1 LSLFPKKPRSR
12 AFTTQPA
19 LAGAAL
25 TAAAERK
32 RAKNATSKPRRW
44 ARRTAVVAAL
54 SFGMM
59 TLFGSAAQANM
70 IWDDTANTIS
80 NVMNICHPLDSP
92 PASVNAPLFGGAKAP
107 NSETILPQFNQPQAG
122 GDGLNRVKQALRE
135 ARVQAG
141 GTSNPLGLVSGVK
154 DQGFNRY
161 GYGAL
166 QWDNYGAPC
175 FTAGSVLNGPVN
187 AMLSIAV
194 NGPAQLLSAL
204 MNFALSNVFY
214 DLFYGMVGGFMALFA
229 SVLSPWVL
237 MIVLTG
243 GVITI
248 MIRSKG
254 SLSRILQLSCWMLA
268 ILGLFFGMQTQGI
281 GREIASLANNSV
293 TQMSNLIACQ
303 LVTADTTTNNVQNT
317 GGGGSCGTIDTIK
330 IDPKNPGTT
339 SGSFKITGGLDQ
351 AIWYAIPYQ
360 VWSMGAVG
368 SEQYKTDH
376 ASEMRGD
383 LSWSA
388 ALLNAKHVGDDDLGR
403 EVKSHVTMWNQAGYG
418 TAGDVQGL
426 KIRLWTAP
434 SHKGWDPTN
443 ENGADS
449 ARVWNAVPYM
459 GVVKALC
466 NDTAVGDDV
475 YANQKAESTRY
486 LPEYCDAAGANVGFI
501 NAFRG
506 EFFWERG
513 AAITSGALSIL
524 AVFVPLAAVFIYLMA
539 QKTVFYF
546 ILLFAPIF
554 LAIGAFPDEK
564 RMGFAKKYFEFFI
577 ANLVKQ
583 VVAVCVV
590 LFVMTG
596 VSGVLTSTVVE
607 WWMKPLGV
615 LMFTNGL
622 VFFAIPLA
630 TILKAAARGDSS
642 IVEKTLT
649 APQRAAKATAKVAGV
664 AAIAAATMGIGA
676 AAAGGLTAAGGAAS
690 GSGAVGSAAG
700 AAGRAAA
707 KKGAGSLLK
716 TGAGLVKNGATTM
729 LTEVKAGGLKG
740 AGENLTRMV
749 KNGEAMRLLRYTG
762 LGSTGAGK
770 ILREGV
776 GLSQLGLSFMNSKKT
791 EATDPGTE
799 RGLANARERG
809 IQALDLD
816 DQVSGSKKY
825 ERDAGGRLTDL
836 GRQQASDDYE
846 KFYVGDPEGDKA
858 EGTSASALKKFHA
871 NYEKMTGQRLQ
882 TDPLHPDNN
891 GTAPTQ
897 QETAETITRAMPTS
911 AWQTAVVP
919 NVVKPGAAIFNEAGG
934 ADAVFSKVN
943 NGETLSKIYESYGS
957 MANMDP
963 THPAAASMINL
974 GFAMSGKD
982 EAYKNDAYTEAMAMI
997 QEHGIP
1003 DKVAGFS
1010 ASRDFSDNFNPATVL
1025 SQAPNLTSSS
1035 TPMERATAAG
1045 LFTQA
1050 AMVVPAGSVIAPSV
1064 DALREALLDTNTPA
1078 DVINELKSA
1087 LANSVAMTDVRNPF
1101 FSEAPSPVP
1110 AAAAAPAPTPA
1121 APVFVAAPASATAA
1135 SEAAPRAEA
1144 APIPVGLPGTIF
1156 SAPEAP
1162 AAPAPAP
1169 QAAPAASASAPT
1181 FSSAPTP
1188 AASVEREFVTRVER
1202 EEHRPSDAL
1211 FMAPQQSPRHA
1222 APVTPGLTSG
1232 QLAEQLK
1239 QHQKDVVEEIRQ
1251 TFSDATEKVEQD
1263 NEAADLAFRE
1273 GRTRRRVSGLFTKGD
1288 DE

>member
-1 LSLFPKKPRSR
+1 MSIFPKKTRSR
-12 AFTTQPA
+12 ALSTQPA
-19 LAGAAL
+19 LAGVALKAA
-25 TAAAERK
+25 TERK
-32 RAKNATSKPRRW
+32 RARNAASKPRLW
-44 ARRTAVVAAL
+44 ARRSAVVAAL
-54 SFGMM
+54 SFGLM

-70 IWDDTANTIS
+70 IWDDTANAMS
-80 NVMNICHPLDSP
+80 NVMNICRPVDSP
-92 PASVNAPLFGGAKAP
+92 PASVNAPLLGSAKAP
-107 NSETILPQFNQPQAG
+107 NSETILPQFNSPDVG
-122 GDGLNRVKQALRE
+122 GDGLKRMEQALRE
-135 ARVQAG
+135 ARVESG
-141 GTSNPLGLVSGVK
+141 GTSQPLNLVAGVK

-161 GYGAL
+161 GYGSL
-166 QWDNYGAPC
+166 QWDNYGSPC

-229 SVLSPWVL
+229 TVLSPWVL

-243 GVITI
+243 GIITI

-254 SLSRILQLSCWMLA
+254 SLSRILQLGCWMLA
-268 ILGLFFGMQTQGI
+268 ILGIFFGMQTQGL

-303 LVTADTTTNNVQNT
+303 LVTADTTTKNIQNT

-330 IDPKNPGTT
+330 IDPKNPGAT
-339 SGSFKITGGLDQ
+339 SGSLKITGGLDQ

-376 ASEMRGD
+376 ANEMNNQ

-388 ALLNAKHVGDDDLGR
+388 ALLNAKHVGDDNLGR
-403 EVKSHVTMWNQAGYG
+403 EVKNHVTMWNQAGYG

-434 SHKGWDPTN
+434 SDRGWDPTN
-443 ENGADS
+443 ESGADS

-466 NDTAVGDDV
+466 NDTATGGQKDD
-475 YANQKAESTRY
+475 NTKTDKTRY
-486 LPEYCDAAGANVGFI
+486 LPEFCDAAGANVGFI

-506 EFFWERG
+506 EYFWERG

-524 AVFVPLAAVFIYLMA
+524 AVFIPLGAVFIYLMA

-583 VVAVCVV
+583 IVAVCVV

-596 VSGVLTSTVVE
+596 VSGVLTSDVVA

-615 LMFTNGL
+615 VMFTNGL

-649 APQRAAKATAKVAGV
+649 APQRLAKTTAKVAGV
-664 AAIAAATMGIGA
+664 AAIAAATMGVGA
-676 AAAGGLTAAGGAAS
+676 AAAGGLSAAGAAAS
-690 GSGAVGSAAG
+690 GSGAVGAAAG
-700 AAGRAAA
+700 AAGRVAA
-707 KKGAGSLLK
+707 KKGAGTLLK
-716 TGAGLVKNGATTM
+716 SGVGLVKNGATTM
-729 LTEVKAGGLKG
+729 INEVKAGGLKG

-770 ILREGV
+770 LLREGV
-776 GLSQLGLSFMNSKKT
+776 GLSQLGLSFMNSKKV
-791 EATDPGTE
+791 EDPAITQGK
-799 RGLANARERG
+799 ANARELG
-809 IQALDLD
+809 MQALDKD
-816 DQVSGSKKY
+816 DYVSGTKKY
-825 ERDAGGRLTDL
+825 ERDAGGRLTDF
-836 GRQQASDDYE
+836 GRQTVKDDYD
-846 KFYVGDPEGDKA
+846 KFYAGDPDGEMA
-858 EGTSASALKKFHA
+858 EGTSNAALAQFHR
-871 NYEKMTGQRLQ
+871 NYHKMTGEYLA
-882 TDPLHPDNN
+882 TDPKNPAN
-891 GTAPTQ
+891 GGKAPTQ
-897 QETAETITRAMPTS
+897 QETAETIVQAMPTS
-911 AWQTAVVP
+911 SWQTAVVP
-919 NVVKPGAAIFNEAGG
+919 NVLKPGAAIFNEAGG

-943 NGETLSKIYESYGS
+943 NGETLSKIYEAYGS

-963 THPAAASMINL
+963 THAAAASMINL

-1010 ASRDFSDNFNPATVL
+1010 ASRDFSENFNPATVL

-1035 TPMERATAAG
+1035 TPMERAAAAG

-1064 DALREALLDTNTPA
+1064 DALREALLDTNTSVE
-1078 DVINELKSA
+1078 VINELKSA

-1101 FSEAPSPVP
+1101 FSEAPQPVP
-1110 AAAAAPAPTPA
+1110 AASVPAPAAAEPI
-1121 APVFVAAPASATAA
+1121 
-1135 SEAAPRAEA
+1135 RAEA
-1144 APIPVGLPGTIF
+1144 APIPVGLPGTMF

-1162 AAPAPAP
+1162 TQQAPVQQAAPAPQPA
-1169 QAAPAASASAPT
+1169 QAGPM
-1181 FSSAPTP
+1181 FSSAP
-1188 AASVEREFVTRVER
+1188 EREFVQQQER
-1202 EEHRPSDAL
+1202 EEPRPSEAF
-1211 FMAPQQSPRHA
+1211 FMAPQASPRHA
-1222 APVTPGLTSG
+1222 APAASGITSSE
-1232 QLAEQLK
+1232 LAEQLR
-1239 QHQKDVVEEIRQ
+1239 QQRKDVVAEINE
-1251 TFSDATEKVEQD
+1251 TFNTATEKVEQD
-1263 NEAADLAFRE
+1263 NDAADLAFRD
-1273 GRTRRRVSGLFTKGD
+1273 GKTRRRSTGLFSKGD